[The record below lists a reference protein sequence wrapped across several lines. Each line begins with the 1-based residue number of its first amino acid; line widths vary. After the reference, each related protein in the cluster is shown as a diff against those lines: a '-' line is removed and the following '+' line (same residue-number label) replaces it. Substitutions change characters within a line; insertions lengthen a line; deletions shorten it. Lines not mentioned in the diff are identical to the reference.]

1 MTRRIALAFAVA
13 AISAAGGV
21 AHAGLFHH
29 DPAPAKAAT
38 PATVPDALIDALNR
52 AIDEQRL
59 VDAGRM
65 LDQALLAGAKDPRLD
80 VLKGRL
86 SLARGRPDDALAE
99 LPAAE
104 SDPGTRGDALEY
116 EGIALLM
123 LNRPDQALTTLQRAV
138 TENPS
143 AWRAWNALASEYDR
157 RRDWTQAE
165 AAYDH
170 AVTDSDSAAI
180 TLNNRGF
187 SRLLQ
192 GRYDAA
198 RDDFVAALEKKP
210 DLAAARTNLR
220 LAMAMKGDYTRA
232 TAPGVSEDQAAL
244 LNNAGFAAM
253 MRGDYATA
261 EDLFARAIQLRGV
274 FYARASDNLAIA
286 KSLAAR
292 QKAGPSGAQ

>member
-1 MTRRIALAFAVA
+1 LALAVVA
-13 AISAAGGV
+13 LSAASGS
-21 AHAGLFHH
+21 AQAGLFHH
-29 DPAPAKAAT
+29 DPAPAKVAVA
-38 PATVPDALIDALNR
+38 ATVPDAMIDAIDR

-80 VLKGRL
+80 VLMGRL
-86 SLARGRPDDALAE
+86 SLARGRPEDALGE
-99 LPAAE
+99 LVAAE
-104 SDPGTRGDALEY
+104 SDHDTRGDALEY
-116 EGIALLM
+116 EGIALSI
-123 LNRPDQALTTLQRAV
+123 LNRSDQALATLQRAV

-157 RRDWTQAE
+157 RRNWTQAE

-220 LAMAMKGDYTRA
+220 LAMALKGDYGRA
-232 TAPGVSEDQAAL
+232 TAPGASEDQASL
-244 LNNAGFAAM
+244 LNNAGYAAM
-253 MRGDYATA
+253 MRGDYAKA
-261 EDLFARAIQLRGV
+261 ENFFAQAIQLRGV
-274 FYARASDNLAIA
+274 YYARAADNLAIA
-286 KSLAAR
+286 KSLAER
-292 QKAGPSGAQ
+292 QKAGSSGSP

>member
-1 MTRRIALAFAVA
+1 MTSRTALVLAVV
-13 AISAAGGV
+13 AISACGGV
-21 AHAGLFHH
+21 AEAGLFHR
-29 DPAPAKAAT
+29 DPPPK
-38 PATVPDALIDALNR
+38 PATAAGVPDATIDAIDR

-65 LDQALLAGAKDPRLD
+65 LDEALIAGAKDPRLD
-80 VLKGRL
+80 VLEGRL

-99 LPAAE
+99 LAAAE
-104 SDPGTRGDALEY
+104 ASLVTRADALQY
-116 EGIALLM
+116 EGIALSL
-123 LNRPDQALTTLQRAV
+123 LNRADEAITTLKRAV

-157 RRDWTQAE
+157 RRDWTEAE

-170 AVTDSDSAAI
+170 AITDSDSAAI
-180 TLNNRGF
+180 ALNNRGF

-192 GRYDAA
+192 GRFDAA

-220 LAMAMKGDYTRA
+220 LEMAMKGDYGRA
-232 TAPGVSEDQAAL
+232 IAPGVTEDQAEL

-253 MRGDYATA
+253 MRGDYVTA
-261 EDLFARAIQLRGV
+261 EDLLARAIQVRGV
-274 FYARASDNLAIA
+274 YYARAADNLAIA
-286 KSLAAR
+286 KSLAER
-292 QKAGPSGAQ
+292 QKAGPSGSQ